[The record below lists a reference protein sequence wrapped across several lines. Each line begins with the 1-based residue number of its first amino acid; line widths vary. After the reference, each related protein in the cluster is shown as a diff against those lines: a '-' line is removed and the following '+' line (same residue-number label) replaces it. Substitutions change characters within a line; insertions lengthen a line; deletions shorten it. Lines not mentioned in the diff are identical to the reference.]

1 MVSTLV
7 LKQTQEVLSP
17 TPSTGGGWR
26 NPERKQFCL
35 GSPTGNQGKERAHV
49 SCALKTSGYG
59 RRKGGAVSPPRHR
72 KRISREGG
80 EGEGERVCAQR
91 QGEGDQRRVRKKV
104 SQDVQ
109 PWENEARVTQHY
121 YLA

>member
-1 MVSTLV
+1 MMSALV

-17 TPSTGGGWR
+17 TPSTDGGWR

-35 GSPTGNQGKERAHV
+35 GSPTGNQGKESAHV
-49 SCALKTSGYG
+49 SCALKTSGYC

-91 QGEGDQRRVRKKV
+91 QGEGG
-104 SQDVQ
+104 S
-109 PWENEARVTQHY
+109 TQSKEESEPGCAA
-121 YLA
+121 LGK